1 MNAAE
6 FRIAREYMG
15 LTTAWIAAQ
24 LGVNER
30 TVRSWEQGRAR
41 VPEGVAEQMRQWEW
55 ATAGAVDEYVADLVE
70 DDRERRVLV
79 VARTDEEAPG
89 GWPAR
94 WHRHVAA
101 RVAIEVSGLAVGYR
115 GEVERT

>member
-1 MNAAE
+1 MNAAA
-6 FRIAREYMG
+6 FRASREYLG
-15 LTTAWIAAQ
+15 LTTAWVAAQ

-41 VPEGVAEQMRQWEW
+41 VPDGVAEQMYRWEW
-55 ATAGAVDEYVADLVE
+55 ATDDAVDKYVAEFVDE
-70 DDRERRVLV
+70 PGRVLV

-94 WHRHVAA
+94 WHRHVTA
-101 RVAIEVSGLAVGYR
+101 RVALEVSGLAIGYR
-115 GEVERT
+115 GEVEGR